1 VSAERD
7 ALRAV
12 VEKHFRALV
21 AECPSST
28 ILVAQL
34 VLVEGAT
41 HVVVAASQAFTEGG
55 PSPDVLRVRFA
66 EVARDYLKL
75 CPRVAWVESSGEP
88 PS

>member
-1 VSAERD
+1 VSAESD
-7 ALRAV
+7 ALRTV
-12 VEKHFRALV
+12 VKKHFRELV
-21 AECPSST
+21 SKCPSST

-41 HVVVAASQAFTEGG
+41 HVVVATSQAFTEGG

-75 CPRVAWVESSGEP
+75 CPRVAWVDTSGEE